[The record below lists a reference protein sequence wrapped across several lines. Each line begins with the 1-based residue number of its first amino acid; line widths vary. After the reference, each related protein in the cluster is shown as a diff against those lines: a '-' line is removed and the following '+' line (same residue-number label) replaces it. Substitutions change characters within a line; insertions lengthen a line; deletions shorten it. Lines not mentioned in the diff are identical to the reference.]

1 MASSPLHAGADISCT
16 ILGQA
21 NLVPLLVPPYIKN
34 GSNQS
39 QWVERSNLHG
49 KGMNS
54 EADLALW

>member
-1 MASSPLHAGADISCT
+1 MFTSSRLRAGADSSCT

-39 QWVERSNLHG
+39 QSTERS
-49 KGMNS
+49 
-54 EADLALW
+54 